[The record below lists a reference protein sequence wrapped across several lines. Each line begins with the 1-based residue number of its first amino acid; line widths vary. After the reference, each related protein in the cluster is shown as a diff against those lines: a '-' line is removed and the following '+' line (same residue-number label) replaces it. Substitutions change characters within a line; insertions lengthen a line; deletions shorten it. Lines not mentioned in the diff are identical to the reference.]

1 MPIIKS
7 ININHNRLL
16 AIWKVEESIESL
28 LTMLAPGPE
37 DRELLF
43 SFKNEK
49 KQYEWLGGRLTLKH
63 LSSQLN
69 IPYKGIK
76 KDEHGKPTLK
86 SSDAEISLT
95 HSFPYVAAIID
106 RTKPVGI
113 DLEQPRDKVL
123 RIAHK
128 FLNDDELNFAENNVR
143 MLNIMWC
150 VKETLYKIYGKKG
163 LSFREHL
170 QIKPFNTTDLNTITG
185 NIIVNDTSESYKLQ
199 YRDESDYI
207 LTYNV

>member
-7 ININHNRLL
+7 ININNNRLL

-28 LTMLAPGPE
+28 LNMLAPAPE

-43 SFKNEK
+43 SFKNKK

-63 LSSQLN
+63 LVSQLN

-76 KDEHGKPTLK
+76 KDEHGKPMLRV
-86 SSDAEISLT
+86 SEAEISLT

-106 RTKPVGI
+106 RTEPVGI
-113 DLEQPRDKVL
+113 DLEQPRNKVL

-128 FLNDDELNFAENNVR
+128 FLNDEELDFAKNDVK

-150 VKETLYKIYGKKG
+150 VKETLYKIYGQKG
-163 LSFREHL
+163 LSFKEHL
-170 QIKPFNTTDLNTITG
+170 QIEPFNINHLNTITG

-199 YRDESDYI
+199 YIDELDYI